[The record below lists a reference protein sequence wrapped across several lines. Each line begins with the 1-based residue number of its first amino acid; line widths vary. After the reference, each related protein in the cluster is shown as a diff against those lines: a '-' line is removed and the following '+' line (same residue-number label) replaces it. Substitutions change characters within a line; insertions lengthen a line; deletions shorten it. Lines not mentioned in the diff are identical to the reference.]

1 MKIFN
6 WNAEENQQLMRER
19 NLAFE
24 DVLFALQAGDLLDDG
39 PHPNVEKYP
48 HQRMLVVKIGDYA
61 CLVPYVE
68 TQDEIFLK
76 TIVPSRK
83 ATRKYLRGAK

>member
-1 MKIFN
+1 M
-6 WNAEENQQLMRER
+6 ERREKSAVDAR
-19 NLAFE
+19 KEPCFE

-39 PHPNVEKYP
+39 LHPNVEKYP

>member
-6 WNAEENQQLMRER
+6 WSTEKNQQLIRER

-24 DVLFALQAGDLLDDG
+24 DVLFAIQNGGLLSDG
-39 PHPNVEKYP
+39 PHPNVDKYP
-48 HQRMLVVKIGDYA
+48 HQRMLVVKIEAYA

-68 TQDEIFLK
+68 TTDEIFLK

-83 ATRKYLRGAK
+83 ATKKYIGGIK

>member
-1 MKIFN
+1 
-6 WNAEENQQLMRER
+6 MRER

-48 HQRMLVVKIGDYA
+48 HQRMLIVKIGDYA

-76 TIVPSRK
+76 QLFQAVRQLENICEVQNDWFQT
-83 ATRKYLRGAK
+83 